1 MHSSI
6 VSVIPQATASV
17 GYVPAAAAVPM
28 RARMVAER
36 SIARSGGTRDVMC
49 ATVVARLRDAFNTF
63 PAKGTEVTWNSK
75 INVLLLTLFII

>member
-1 MHSSI
+1 
-6 VSVIPQATASV
+6 
-17 GYVPAAAAVPM
+17 
-28 RARMVAER
+28 MVAER

-75 INVLLLTLFII
+75 INVSLLTLFII